1 MGARRMRRRRLVGMT
16 ARWMWLR
23 RLVLMAARWMRRR
36 RLVGMTARS
45 MWLRRLV
52 RRAARRLRLRWR
64 MWLHRQGRRQ
74 VDPVAG
80 PKVVGVPS
88 AMLAAIEV
96 KDTILAAW
104 VELRIG
110 VVQVRHRNA
119 VLLRNVRQRV
129 TAFHCHNIGI
139 VIGHT

>member
-1 MGARRMRRRRLVGMT
+1 MWLGALVRMAARRMWLRRLVAMT

-23 RLVLMAARWMRRR
+23 
-36 RLVGMTARS
+36 T
-45 MWLRRLV
+45 LV
-52 RRAARRLRLRWR
+52 RMATRRVWLRWR

-74 VDPVAG
+74 VDPVAR
-80 PKVVGVPS
+80 PNVVGVPS

-110 VVQVRHRNA
+110 VVQVRHGNA
-119 VLLRNVRQRV
+119 VPLRNVRQRV